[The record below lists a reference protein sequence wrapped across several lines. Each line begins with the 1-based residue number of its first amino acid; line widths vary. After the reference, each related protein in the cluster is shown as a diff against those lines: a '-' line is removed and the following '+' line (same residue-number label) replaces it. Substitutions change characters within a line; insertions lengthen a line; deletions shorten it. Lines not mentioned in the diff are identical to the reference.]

1 MWFKKSITP
10 KVSHQEDFEFLAE
23 RDMARL
29 LEAPTGARY
38 LTYAVFLCLILS
50 IGWAHQ
56 AKIDEIAVGHGKVVP
71 AKQLQVLQSL
81 EGGIISEVFVRPGDI
96 VAKGDILLKIDDTQF
111 KADLQK
117 HAREI
122 QILKAQKER
131 LLAEIGS
138 KELRFSSQ
146 ITRDIPDFIQQQ
158 KEIHAAKKL
167 EFENLEQS
175 LKLDK
180 EKNSHDIRKARQ
192 QIEIVENNLLL
203 ARKELEIAESLRSQN
218 GVSEIELL
226 TRKNKV
232 NDLMGEIAKIEIEV
246 SQIKNNQTKLINEHN
261 KKLIETRNQ
270 SQEQLNSI
278 LAKIENVSQSRLI
291 AQDRLDRAAIR
302 SPVNGIVQ
310 RVLANTISS
319 VFKSG
324 ADLVEIVPS
333 GGALLIEAKILP
345 VDIGFLRTNQKAIVK
360 FTAYDHTIYGGL
372 SGYIEHISADSVT
385 ENENSFYIIRVRT
398 ESNEILFNGKPL
410 KIIPGMNAKVDI
422 ITGNRSVLNSILRPV
437 LRGTSETL
445 GVS

>member
-1 MWFKKSITP
+1 MKP

-29 LEAPTGARY
+29 LETPTGARY
-38 LTYAVFLCLILS
+38 LTYVVLLCFILS

-56 AKIDEIAVGHGKVVP
+56 AKIDEIAVGYGKVVP

-117 HAREI
+117 NTRTI
-122 QILKAQKER
+122 QILKAQKVR
-131 LLAEIGS
+131 LLAEIES
-138 KELRFSSQ
+138 KELMFFSSQ
-146 ITRDIPDFIQQQ
+146 ITRDIPDFIQQE
-158 KEIHAAKKL
+158 KELHATRKL

-180 EKNSHDIRKARQ
+180 EKNSNDIRKARQ
-192 QIEIVENNLLL
+192 QIEIVANNLLL

-218 GVSEIELL
+218 AVSEIELL

-232 NDLMGEIAKIEIEV
+232 NDLIGEIAKIEIEV
-246 SQIKNNQTKLINEHN
+246 SQIENNQTILINEHN
-261 KKLIETRNQ
+261 KKLLEIRNQ

-278 LAKIENVSQSRLI
+278 LGKIESISQSRLI